1 MSFLD
6 RGRAERLLQ
15 EIGAEALVLFQP
27 ENFSYATGAAAGMAS
42 MWRRGGATIA
52 LVPAD
57 RGAPL
62 VAIVGD
68 LHGDMIRAGLPDLD
82 LRTHPLWIDAVDI
95 RAVDRQGLGA
105 AQIVQRGYEIGG
117 LGAPR
122 PTTFDAEAAFA
133 LLGEALRERGLVRGR
148 VAADLDFLPAADLHR
163 LAAALPDYDW
173 VDGSAII
180 KRLRA
185 IKTPTEIGYLRKA
198 AHLAEQ
204 GFKAT
209 LAAVSAGVRRA
220 DLSAAWRAGI
230 AEAVAIDGAPVTGA
244 WDYISVGSDPWSLEG
259 GVATGTVLKIDAGV
273 LVAGYSSDTARSY
286 SFGAPDPLAA
296 EIYAILREGFEAG
309 LATIRPGAAFR
320 DIYAATAGSIHRA
333 GLSSYQRGHFGHGL
347 GASVGSEEWPFIA
360 ADSDVIAEPGMMLAF
375 ETPFYGKGI
384 GGLIIEDQL
393 LVTEDGIEIITT
405 LPRDFLDIA

>member
-6 RGRAERLLQ
+6 RGRAESLLQ
-15 EIGAEALVLFQP
+15 EIGAEALALFQP

-42 MWRRGGATIA
+42 MWRRGGSTIA

-57 RGAPL
+57 RGAPP

-68 LHGDMIRAGLPDLD
+68 LHGDMIRAVRPDLD
-82 LRTHPLWIDAVDI
+82 LRTHPLWIDAVDV
-95 RAVDRQGLGA
+95 RAMERQSLGA
-105 AQIVQRGYEIGG
+105 AEIVQRGYEIAG

-122 PTTFDAEAAFA
+122 PTTFDTEAAFA
-133 LLGEALRERGLVRGR
+133 LLGEALRERGLVHGR
-148 VAADLDFLPAADLHR
+148 VAADLDFLPAADFHR
-163 LAAALPDYDW
+163 LATALPDYDW
-173 VDGSAII
+173 VDGSAVV

-185 IKTPTEIGYLRKA
+185 IKTPTEIGHLRKA
-198 AHLAEQ
+198 AYLAEQ

-209 LAAVSAGVRRA
+209 LAAVSSGARRA

-259 GVATGTVLKIDAGV
+259 SVATGAVLKIDAGV

-286 SFGAPDPLAA
+286 SFGAPDPLAT

-309 LATIRPGAAFR
+309 LAAIRPGAALR
-320 DIYAATAGSIHRA
+320 DIYAATATSIHTA
-333 GLSSYQRGHFGHGL
+333 GLASYQRGHFGHGL
-347 GASVGSEEWPFIA
+347 GASIGSEEWPFIA

-384 GGLIIEDQL
+384 GALIIEDQL
-393 LVTEDGIEIITT
+393 LVTDDGIEVVTT
-405 LPRDFLDIA
+405 LPRDFLDIS